1 MHRQTGTDELD
12 SGGGGTRGER
22 AVDRLGTPLGTE
34 VVRAFGAVLSLLAAG
49 LLAHVVGAFLVVA
62 PLQRTLALHIDALR
76 QATSAHEAMLDEETG
91 LRGYILTGDAVF
103 LAPYRDGQAQLRS
116 ADAALFDGVHSDPE
130 LARLTMDL
138 RLREQAWTTGW
149 AEPRAAAP
157 AAQGRSAAELERG
170 KQLFDSYRNAN
181 NALMKRL
188 AAGLQSTQRRM
199 DGATSL
205 LSQLQLGLLL
215 FAFGV
220 AVLSVVRLRRQIRRP
235 VGDLVS
241 ALERISDGDL
251 SPVPPMR
258 GPAELT
264 RLGDGLRHTVEQ
276 LRVTRDELGLRREEA
291 LAHSTSMAL
300 VLEFAR
306 AIGGS
311 LSVRYVVQA
320 LAESAQRISGGDV
333 AVWLVGED
341 HDLLEL
347 VHPTAGSPRLGLT
360 VRSLPL
366 GEGVAGEAAR
376 FGRAV
381 VLAGAQGAGGTAL
394 ALPMIVGARVVG
406 VLDVQ
411 VDGRPAAQVQSV
423 LEALAVHAATALEA
437 ARLYERAEEWSRLDA
452 LTRLHNR
459 RRFDEDLARET
470 RHAQRH
476 GLPLALVMC
485 DVDHFKRFNDTHGH
499 THGDEVLQRFAA
511 LLEAGLRAGDRA
523 YRYGGEEFALLLR
536 DTDAVGAVALAE
548 RIRATVA
555 DALLPGGAEP
565 VTASFGVA
573 TAPRDGYQGEDLLL
587 AADAALYAAKRA
599 GRDRVVAPG
608 LEEAVGAPR

>member
-1 MHRQTGTDELD
+1 MHDMDR
-12 SGGGGTRGER
+12 GGEGTRGDR
-22 AVDRLGTPLGTE
+22 TVDRLGTPLGTE

-49 LLAHVVGAFLVVA
+49 LLVHIVGAFLVVA
-62 PLQRTLALHIDALR
+62 PMQRTLAVHIDALR

-91 LRGYILTGDAVF
+91 LRGYILTGDAAF
-103 LAPYRDGQAQLRS
+103 LAPYRTGQSQLRS
-116 ADAALFDGVHSDPE
+116 ADAALFDGVHGDPE
-130 LARLTMDL
+130 LARLTLDL

-157 AAQGRSAAELERG
+157 AADGRSAAELERG

-188 AAGLQSTQRRM
+188 AAGLQTTQRGM
-199 DGATSL
+199 DAATSL
-205 LSQLQLGLLL
+205 LSRLQLGLLL
-215 FAFGV
+215 LAFGV
-220 AVLSVVRLRRQIRRP
+220 AVVSVVRLRRQIRRP
-235 VGDLVS
+235 VGELVG
-241 ALERISDGDL
+241 ALERISAGDL
-251 SPVPPMR
+251 SPVPPVR

-264 RLGDGLRHTVEQ
+264 RLGEGLRHTVEQ
-276 LRVTRDELGLRREEA
+276 LRVARDELGLRREEA

-333 AVWLVGED
+333 VVWLVGED

-347 VHPTAGSPRLGLT
+347 VHPATGSSRHGLT

-381 VLAGAQGAGGTAL
+381 VRVVVQADQSGAAGTVL

-406 VLDVQ
+406 VLDVH
-411 VDGRPAAQVQSV
+411 VTGEPAAQVQSV

-499 THGDEVLQRFAA
+499 AHGDEVLQRFAA

-536 DTDAVGAVALAE
+536 DTDATGAVALAE

-573 TAPRDGYQGEDLLL
+573 SAPHDGYQGDDLLL

-608 LEEAVGAPR
+608 LKDALALPL